1 MKPTW
6 VATPFLASALELRTH
21 AHSIIGVFGDSQCI
35 ALEEHSRFIFVPP
48 LLMGGCEVHTLR
60 VGLERALP
68 PQSTQ
73 RDRVSGVRRRSRA
86 RSCKTDAR
94 MLVASTLAGK
104 ICQSRAARGRKVT
117 IAEWQQR
124 QQTRDDADVYP
135 RGRAS
140 ARTGAARTRHAFVSA
155 AALRGRTRARRIEL
169 NGMVCGCGL
178 ARCALTARAHR

>member
-1 MKPTW
+1 MSVERSFSSSNSLRAAKSAASSRDHSRRGGAAERRKEAMEARLNVQAYFFMKPTW

-73 RDRVSGVRRRSRA
+73 RDRVSGVRRRSRT

-104 ICQSRAARGRKVT
+104 ISLK
-117 IAEWQQR
+117 
-124 QQTRDDADVYP
+124 P
-135 RGRAS
+135 RS
-140 ARTGAARTRHAFVSA
+140 ARQEKLQLACGAVREVRDH
-155 AALRGRTRARRIEL
+155 LRRSQKS
-169 NGMVCGCGL
+169 
-178 ARCALTARAHR
+178 HR

>member
-1 MKPTW
+1 MHW
-6 VATPFLASALELRTH
+6 AWGGSGF
-21 AHSIIGVFGDSQCI
+21 F
-35 ALEEHSRFIFVPP
+35 FVPP
-48 LLMGGCEVHTLR
+48 LLRWVVVKFTRSKLEWRHLLKR
-60 VGLERALP
+60 NRLSAIELVGYAAGPELAA
-68 PQSTQ
+68 SFK
-73 RDRVSGVRRRSRA
+73 S
-86 RSCKTDAR
+86 DAG

-169 NGMVCGCGL
+169 YGMVCGCGL